1 MLKKERQDF
10 IIRQIN
16 LHNKVLCTDLS
27 ALLNVSEDTI
37 RRDLNELAEANT
49 IVKVHGGALSKSFHE
64 NNSQN
69 DVYAYD
75 KKVII
80 AQKAVK
86 FIKNDMMILTSSGT
100 TLRELVRVLPK
111 NLKATFFTI
120 SITIADEL
128 LKHPN
133 IEVIF
138 LGGNLSKEAR
148 ISVSGEVFLR
158 LADMSF
164 DLCIIGTNG
173 IDATNGLTESDIEVV
188 QVKKAMLKAS
198 RKVMVLSISEKLNSV
213 RRATICAPHQ
223 INYLVTELPAND
235 AMLAPYKQTGMTVI

>member
-1 MLKKERQDF
+1 
-10 IIRQIN
+10 
-16 LHNKVLCTDLS
+16 
-27 ALLNVSEDTI
+27 
-37 RRDLNELAEANT
+37 
-49 IVKVHGGALSKSFHE
+49 VHGGAMSKSFHE
-64 NNSQN
+64 NNNQN
-69 DVYAYD
+69 DVYGYE

-198 RKVMVLSISEKLNSV
+198 RKVMVLSISEKLNSI

-223 INYLVTELPAND
+223 IDYLVTELASND
-235 AMLAPYKQTGMTVI
+235 AILAPYKQTGMMVI